1 MKHFYSRKTPAR
13 VLPVLLL
20 FILLLA
26 AVPTRAEEAANLS
39 AGCTVKVVDSKH
51 GSAKSLTD
59 GKYTSYWESSSR
71 KNPWVTISAREPV
84 YGLYLC
90 FQKKPAAY
98 AIQVK
103 SGSGWTTVAEGGSIP
118 YHHVFFELDGAKNIR
133 ILSTAE
139 GKSIMGFNDIFV
151 FGEGEIPSWVQRWD
165 PPVKKADLL
174 IFVTHPDD
182 EQLFTGGAIPTYAV
196 EKGKSV
202 QVLYFTESNKTRRS
216 EALNGLWAMGV
227 RNYPEFGPFGDAY
240 PETGLMKDSYGKAG
254 GRQKVYEWLVEVFR
268 KYQPEVVVTHAENGE
283 YGHPQHKMVADA
295 AKACVPLA
303 ADAAEFPDSAAAYGA
318 WQVKKLYLHSH
329 EHKEGQTVLDWE
341 QPLSAFGGKTGREV
355 AAEGFAMHVT
365 QIGKGERTKKGV
377 IPFEVETTGPKYFYD
392 RFDLYFSAVGEDE
405 AKNDFL
411 EHIE

>member
-26 AVPTRAEEAANLS
+26 AVPARAEEAANLS

-254 GRQKVYEWLVEVFR
+254 GRQKVYEWLVGVFR

-283 YGHPQHKMVADA
+283 YGHPQHKMAADA

-341 QPLSAFGGKTGREV
+341 QPLSAFGGKTGKEV